1 MKYKIIED
9 HVIQALVDLLDDI
22 QLDAAEQ
29 NDLILLGFV
38 QDMITELIN
47 SEEVFDNE
55 EEALDQL
62 RSSKNKEIL
71 KEDYYESN
79 DKPKKPSKFDK
90 DELKKL
96 YRYFDNFLDELSDI
110 NPDVNKDKPKKS
122 KPNKNKKNKDGEND
136 TVSNEPNIDTNED
149 KFNKYY
155 SDREYKRQYSES
167 KSLIKMLTDLG
178 IDILDKN

>member
-22 QLDAAEQ
+22 QMEAAEK

-38 QDMITELIN
+38 QDMITDLIN

-62 RSSKNKEIL
+62 RGSKDKEIL
-71 KEDYYESN
+71 KEDYYETG
-79 DKPKKPSKFDK
+79 DKPKKSPKFDK

-110 NPDVNKDKPKKS
+110 NPDINKDKPKKS
-122 KPNKNKKNKDGEND
+122 KSKKDTDGKD
-136 TVSNEPNIDTNED
+136 NED
-149 KFNKYY
+149 DKKEKRELTPEEKFNLFYTR
-155 SDREYKRQYSES
+155 REIEKMKNES
-167 KSLIKMLTDLG
+167 LSFNDMLKKSGIKNP
-178 IDILDKN
+178 KK